1 MNIAHHRL
9 QKLAGQKGLTIWL
22 YGLSG
27 AGKTTI
33 ALLLEQM
40 LTENNLF
47 CIRLDGDEMREGI
60 NKGLGFTDEDRAEN
74 VRRASEIAKL
84 HINNNVIT
92 ICSFITPLNA
102 HRNIFRNMLGEN
114 VLEVFVDCPLQ
125 VCEQR
130 DVKGLYK
137 KAAAQQIKTF
147 TGYDS
152 SFEKPDR
159 TVMTLNTH
167 ILQAEHCT
175 NMIYEQLLDR
185 IYSTSAILQT
195 KLPLVR
201 NGLL

>member
-1 MNIAHHRL
+1 MHK
-9 QKLAGQKGLTIWL
+9 KLNGQKGLTIWL

-33 ALLLEQM
+33 ALLLEEM

-47 CIRLDGDEMREGI
+47 CIRLDGDEMRDGI

-84 HINNNVIT
+84 HYNNNVIT
-92 ICSFITPLNA
+92 ICSFITPLNS
-102 HRNIFRNMLGEN
+102 HRNIFRDMLGEN

-137 KAAAQQIKTF
+137 KAMAHQIKKF

-152 SFEKPDR
+152 SFERPDCP
-159 TVMTLNTH
+159 VLTLDTQR
-167 ILQAEHCT
+167 LQAAHCAAL
-175 NMIYEQLLDR
+175 IYKQLLDK
-185 IYSTSAILQT
+185 IYRGSLILHT
-195 KLPLVR
+195 KLPLVSE
-201 NGLL
+201 GLL

>member
-1 MNIAHHRL
+1 MHK
-9 QKLAGQKGLTIWL
+9 KLNGQKGLTIWL

-33 ALLLEQM
+33 SLLLEEM

-47 CIRLDGDEMREGI
+47 CIRLDGDEMRDGI

-84 HINNNVIT
+84 HFNNNVIT

-102 HRNIFRNMLGEN
+102 HRNIFRDMLGEN

-137 KAAAQQIKTF
+137 KAMAHQIEKF

-152 SFEKPDR
+152 NFERPDR
-159 TVMTLNTH
+159 PVLTLDTQG
-167 ILQAEHCT
+167 LQAAHCAAL
-175 NMIYEQLLDR
+175 IYKQLLDK
-185 IYSTSAILQT
+185 IYRGSLILHT
-195 KLPLVR
+195 KLPLVSE
-201 NGLL
+201 GLL